1 MIATIANDRERRPA
15 PRMATSLTRDRS
27 ALRRVGDAGRSVP
40 RDRDALDRDDDKEE
54 GNAHGR
60 GDHDRRPGIGETK
73 ESRLGDDELPQ
84 DGTRPAEV
92 FGGDR
97 EWEEGAARGHPPG
110 GRERDDE
117 RRHPADH
124 EATDRLDERVAA
136 DRRELVEML
145 HESGRDGAR
154 RWEQELLDAERAH
167 DELPEHEDSA

>member
-40 RDRDALDRDDDKEE
+40 RDRDALDREDDKEE

-84 DGTRPAEV
+84 DRPRSPEVLGDDRADQRTR
-92 FGGDR
+92 
-97 EWEEGAARGHPPG
+97 
-110 GRERDDE
+110 
-117 RRHPADH
+117 
-124 EATDRLDERVAA
+124 
-136 DRRELVEML
+136 
-145 HESGRDGAR
+145 
-154 RWEQELLDAERAH
+154 RAH
-167 DELPEHEDSA
+167 LPSRGGGTNDAQSSASRLTGQATLTDVC